1 MNDIIPKSLED
12 AMQEI
17 LDLEISGDSK
27 DAS

>member
-1 MNDIIPKSLED
+1 MTEIVPKSLED

-17 LDLEISGDSK
+17 LDLEISGDLK